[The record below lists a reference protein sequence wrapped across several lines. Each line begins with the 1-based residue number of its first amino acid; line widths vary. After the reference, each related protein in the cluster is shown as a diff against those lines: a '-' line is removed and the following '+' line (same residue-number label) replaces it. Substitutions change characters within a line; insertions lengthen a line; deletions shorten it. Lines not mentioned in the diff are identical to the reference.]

1 MSHWRDRALCLGR
14 ADMFSPDE
22 VESKPRE
29 HAMKRLTKDARQV
42 CLMCPV
48 IAECADTALGQ
59 LYPWGVWA
67 GIAFSGNRM
76 HHLQRD
82 KLRMLAAERREAA

>member
-1 MSHWRDRALCLGR
+1 
-14 ADMFSPDE
+14 MFSPDE

-48 IAECADTALGQ
+48 IAECANTALGQ